1 MTKKKIALGSEL
13 TQASP
18 SAVSRWASPEVLLFL
33 YGQWHCH
40 LLLAR
45 MKVLSIVVG
54 KLGLQGSFGEESV
67 EERRGS
73 KG

>member
-1 MTKKKIALGSEL
+1 
-13 TQASP
+13 
-18 SAVSRWASPEVLLFL
+18 VLLFL

-54 KLGLQGSFGEESV
+54 KLGLQGNFGEESV